1 MKLSRLARRMFTAD
15 IWAPL
20 LLALFVAVVSGLVT
34 LAPRA
39 LAQADAEYLASRVG
53 EVSAVRG
60 DLRARW
66 DTEVAVGGSGTD
78 DPWGVW
84 FDSLNRLRAAQPEP
98 LRGLLG
104 SPQILAHLGAQSVF
118 IPQGTEFYQVRVTL
132 TANPEMTSQFELV
145 SGRWPQPGVSPQTGN
160 VEVVLPDDVAA
171 RIGKR
176 AGDALGEGIALVG
189 TVRIADP
196 AAPRWRFDPSLQ
208 LEQEVDPNNGTAA
221 AVAAFMAPEDLLN
234 VAAES
239 GTRVG
244 FFVWYPLDAASLA
257 AGRVSLPEL
266 RTQLVGF
273 QSDVREVVPAGA
285 LEPALKRQEA
295 RFDTGLT
302 EVLDG
307 IVKQQRTTASLVA
320 VVVAGPVGV
329 AVALMLVAARMV
341 LQRHRATLVITRS
354 RGASPRQLRVWA
366 AGWGLLAGMPA
377 ALLGHLAATLLVP
390 FDIGAWQWLPT
401 ILAGLL
407 PAAMLALGVEATTPT
422 GRKDLSVSGGG
433 RWRIAAEVAV
443 LAGAALACW
452 QLFTRDAGSEAGI
465 DWLATLTP
473 LVLAAA
479 GCVVALRFYPLP
491 LTGLVRWFRR
501 SPRLTGFLG
510 ATRALRAPAAGGVP
524 AMAVVLGAAVAVAGV
539 GLFGTVSHG
548 ARAAG
553 HRRGGGRREAVLH
566 GEPARPQ
573 GPRREAVAGRT
584 RTRAGLGPGH
594 RHATAQGVLGGR
606 RTEGAHQR
614 GHREGHRE
622 PGGAGQGAAGRIAA
636 RAARGRRDRRL
647 GAGQDRPVAGQPGF
661 PGDPAGGHRARGRSR
676 GHRGPAAGAGTL
688 RPGADRGRR
697 PGRGGGSPGP
707 VVVATH
713 LRRLRCAGRCLRGRG
728 GAAGSGDGR
737 S

>member
-15 IWAPL
+15 IWAPS

-60 DLRARW
+60 DLRAWW

-104 SPQILAHLGAQSVF
+104 SPQILAHLGGQSVF
-118 IPQGTEFYQVRVTL
+118 VPQGTEFYQVRVTL

-145 SGRWPQPGVSPQTGN
+145 SGRWPQPGVSPRTGD

-189 TVRIADP
+189 TVRTADP

-208 LEQEVDPNNGTAA
+208 LEQEVDPNSGTAA

-354 RGASPRQLRVWA
+354 RDCSRRWSAEIDDPGPSPVRLNSALVA
-366 AGWGLLAGMPA
+366 IGM
-377 ALLGHLAATLLVP
+377 LDRYEL
-390 FDIGAWQWLPT
+390 D
-401 ILAGLL
+401 
-407 PAAMLALGVEATTPT
+407 
-422 GRKDLSVSGGG
+422 SG
-433 RWRIAAEVAV
+433 EY
-443 LAGAALACW
+443 
-452 QLFTRDAGSEAGI
+452 E
-465 DWLATLTP
+465 P
-473 LVLAAA
+473 LVCVLGPRPAPREGVFVVVDTNA
-479 GCVVALRFYPLP
+479 GRSVRVV
-491 LTGLVRWFRR
+491 VDDD
-501 SPRLTGFLG
+501 
-510 ATRALRAPAAGGVP
+510 
-524 AMAVVLGAAVAVAGV
+524 GAAVAV
-539 GLFGTVSHG
+539 
-548 ARAAG
+548 RAFAPRERGYPNGSG
-553 HRRGGGRREAVLH
+553 HWEEYTSGKELWSAPLEA
-566 GEPARPQ
+566 
-573 GPRREAVAGRT
+573 
-584 RTRAGLGPGH
+584 
-594 RHATAQGVLGGR
+594 
-606 RTEGAHQR
+606 
-614 GHREGHRE
+614 
-622 PGGAGQGAAGRIAA
+622 
-636 RAARGRRDRRL
+636 
-647 GAGQDRPVAGQPGF
+647 
-661 PGDPAGGHRARGRSR
+661 
-676 GHRGPAAGAGTL
+676 
-688 RPGADRGRR
+688 RPGA
-697 PGRGGGSPGP
+697 
-707 VVVATH
+707 VVATESA
-713 LRRLRCAGRCLRGRG
+713 LGEYGSSFWVMDLD
-728 GAAGSGDGR
+728 GSGALHLSHWEPGPT
-737 S
+737 